1 MSEKITLFVNTKI
14 SKIIF
19 LVSIGAAI
27 IWILGRTT
35 NVYQFALV
43 GAIFE
48 MLWLPLLGVG
58 FILPVIS
65 FVLWAKDKFNF
76 KSLHLYSFLILLFTI
91 VFTIMYK

>member
-1 MSEKITLFVNTKI
+1 MSEKITSFINTKI

-19 LVSIGAAI
+19 LVSILAAI
-27 IWILGRTT
+27 IWILGMTT
-35 NVYQFALV
+35 NVYQFAVV

-48 MLWLPLLGVG
+48 ILWLPLLGVG

-65 FVLWAKDKFNF
+65 FVLWVKDKFSF

-91 VFTIMYK
+91 VFTMMYK